1 MQTAF
6 SKLDTGKLVTSN
18 QRMPCRWAVFLSQN
32 HLQLQWLESRLFQ
45 ARLGQLNRYAHACLS
60 CWHIFLPSQFQR
72 VLTSHWLLSHR
83 IPQVA
88 CRLDPAIMR
97 RTNQYM
103 AAFATGQCKR
113 VKNVCLTISIGQ
125 PAFEWRSV
133 AKAQPI
139 LFRVNQVMSVFLTPH
154 HSSNSVTSE
163 VAGMG
168 CSRGDILVS
177 PAAN

>member
-1 MQTAF
+1 
-6 SKLDTGKLVTSN
+6 
-18 QRMPCRWAVFLSQN
+18 
-32 HLQLQWLESRLFQ
+32 
-45 ARLGQLNRYAHACLS
+45 
-60 CWHIFLPSQFQR
+60 
-72 VLTSHWLLSHR
+72 LTSHWLLSHR

-133 AKAQPI
+133 TKAQPI